1 MLSVMDEFLAQS
13 FYWPLLN
20 AEHLLPDYPGLFGSI
35 RKEDIHTGIDL
46 YCEIGTTVVAMCSGT
61 VVNVENFTGKY
72 VGNKTRTSD
81 QYNDG
86 DPNAQMP
93 SPWWNDTDAV
103 LIKSDV
109 GGSIIVYG
117 EIDTHIEID
126 SRVIAG
132 QPIGTIKRSVLR
144 SNKGRPMV
152 MLHLEWHKA
161 GEPPYFSFGWNV
173 GQERPDK
180 LLDPK
185 ILLDL
190 ADDSSKSFDLSSYD
204 GKRFI
209 DKTAPSKPSEWWAV
223 WRHQ

>member
-1 MLSVMDEFLAQS
+1 MDEFLAQS
-13 FYWPLLN
+13 FHWPLLN
-20 AEHLLPDYPGLFGSI
+20 TEHLLPDHPGLFGSV
-35 RKEDIHTGIDL
+35 RKEDIHTGVDL
-46 YCEIGTTVVAMCSGT
+46 YCEIGTTVVAMCSGI
-61 VVNVENFTGKY
+61 VVGVENFTGKY
-72 VGNKTRTSD
+72 VGNKVRTSD

-86 DPNAQMP
+86 DPNVQPP

-103 LIKSDV
+103 LIKSDI
-109 GGSIIVYG
+109 GGSVIVYG
-117 EIDTHIEID
+117 EIDTNIEIG
-126 SRVIAG
+126 SRVEAD
-132 QPIGTIKRSVLR
+132 QQIGTIKRSVLR
-144 SNKGRPMV
+144 ANKGRPMV

-161 GEPPYFSFGWNV
+161 SEPPYFSFGWNI

-190 ADDSSKSFDLSSYD
+190 TDDSSKSFDLSSYD

-209 DKTAPSKPSEWWAV
+209 DKTAPSKPSEWWTA